1 MTKKKTT
8 TTEIKIV
15 SDADKH
21 AFEDR
26 DPFEDLA
33 RHRTNHPNE
42 PVPSKLE
49 FAAIVEQRLTP
60 SVNVEAIVDGQIAE
74 ESGPGRPDDADRI
87 ARCRR
92 MDELV
97 DNGRVSITKASIQLE
112 GELEREFDRDSIE
125 REYRRYMRKRIDDL
139 AGQAVVD
146 DDEQAFVDNYRALEK
161 RDKRKNQFESD

>member
-26 DPFEDLA
+26 DPFEELA

-42 PVPSKLE
+42 SVPSELE
-49 FAAIVEQRLTP
+49 FAAIVEPGLTP

-74 ESGPGRPDDADRI
+74 ESGPGRRNDADRI

-92 MDELV
+92 MDELIE
-97 DNGRVSITKASIQLE
+97 NSKISNIKASPQLE
-112 GELEREFDRDSIE
+112 SELSIARCRRQAVGCTKRNGAAHPQGAYQRRVERGLQ
-125 REYRRYMRKRIDDL
+125 YRRH
-139 AGQAVVD
+139 APGVGQ
-146 DDEQAFVDNYRALEK
+146 
-161 RDKRKNQFESD
+161 